1 MLLAIDIGNSQ
12 IKFGAF
18 DGAQL
23 FDKFS
28 IPTKRGYRVDEL
40 QFHRLKQVS
49 IDIVVVASVV
59 PELIDVV
66 REASQ
71 TELNLTPKIIDH
83 STEFGLRISYD
94 PPEALGID
102 RLINASAA
110 ASKYGTPVVVC
121 SFGTATVIDVVS
133 REKEFLGGII
143 APGVK
148 TMAAALRENT
158 AQLRVVEIEQPPSLI
173 GNSTEAAILSGIVN
187 GHIAMAEGLLERIT
201 GTRTPPSAM
210 SAKRETPS
218 AASGVAD
225 GGVRVPKVIATGGFA
240 NLIASKI
247 DAVTK
252 IDENL
257 TLDGLR
263 LLAARN

>member
-1 MLLAIDIGNSQ
+1 
-12 IKFGAF
+12 
-18 DGAQL
+18 
-23 FDKFS
+23 
-28 IPTKRGYRVDEL
+28 
-40 QFHRLKQVS
+40 
-49 IDIVVVASVV
+49 
-59 PELIDVV
+59 
-66 REASQ
+66 
-71 TELNLTPKIIDH
+71 
-83 STEFGLRISYD
+83 LRINYN
-94 PPEALGID
+94 PPESVGID

-133 REKEFLGGII
+133 REREFLGGII

-257 TLDGLR
+257 TLDGPPPPGCTKPKKVRQLR
-263 LLAARN
+263 QVSGVAVGRYFGARRAFVSCSNAYANLMSGPSLHARPKNEIPIGSSRAKPAGTVMLG